1 VLIIAPVKLKAW
13 DAKSVPCNLILLE
26 SKHPPKVYGT
36 PRLELPGLNEG
47 ERKSMLY
54 FLKGIWIQ
62 LQETEEHMTEA
73 HYYHIAT
80 NGTMTQVDNQESVL
94 EALKGGGYIWL
105 DYYQP
110 KKEQLE
116 LLIEPLG
123 LHPLS
128 IEDCID
134 ANQIPKMDDY
144 PKNSFI
150 LFNAFHTSDGVLSVS
165 EVDAFL
171 GANFLVTVSSTNSLN
186 LSLLNNLQRN
196 VENESENVRHGPAF
210 LLHIL
215 LDRVVDEKFLAIEA
229 LEEKLN
235 EGEETILSKLDGFD
249 PSDLMHL
256 RRDLLAVRKS
266 LFHEREILVKICRK
280 DSPFI
285 PENAIY
291 LYRDIYD
298 HLSKFFE
305 LTESYRDLV
314 TSLMEMYLSML
325 NNQMTKAANDT
336 NIIVRRLTLITTIF
350 MPLTLLAGI
359 GGMSEWS
366 MMTGA
371 QNWRIAYPAFLLA
384 MAVLGVLNYLI
395 LKGWEKRR
403 ERKRRAGGVRKS
415 ISSN

>member
-1 VLIIAPVKLKAW
+1 
-13 DAKSVPCNLILLE
+13 
-26 SKHPPKVYGT
+26 
-36 PRLELPGLNEG
+36 
-47 ERKSMLY
+47 
-54 FLKGIWIQ
+54 
-62 LQETEEHMTEA
+62 MTEA
-73 HYYHIAT
+73 HFFHIA
-80 NGTMTQVDNQESVL
+80 
-94 EALKGGGYIWL
+94 KGGTLTQATSLENAMDLMKAGGYVWL

-110 KKEQLE
+110 QKEDLS
-116 LLIEPLG
+116 LLVKPLG

-134 ANQIPKMDDY
+134 ENQIPKIDDY
-144 PKNSFI
+144 PRNTFI
-150 LFNAFHTSDGVLSVS
+150 LFNAFHTSQGILSVS

-171 GANFLVTVSSTNSLN
+171 GRNFLVTVSNHNSLN
-186 LSLLNNLQRN
+186 QSILNNIQRSIG
-196 VENESENVRHGPAF
+196 NESESARQGPAF
-210 LLHIL
+210 LLHII
-215 LDRVVDEKFLAIEA
+215 LDQVVDEKFLAIEA

-235 EGEETILSKLDGFD
+235 DGEEMILSNLERFS
-249 PSDLMHL
+249 PAELMHL

-266 LFHEREILVKICRK
+266 LFHEREVLVKICRK

-285 PENAIY
+285 PEKAIF

-366 MMTGA
+366 MMTGP

-384 MAVLGVLNYLI
+384 LVLLGVLNYYF
-395 LKGWEKRR
+395 LKRIEKRR
-403 ERKRRAGGVRKS
+403 RLKTRRGKED
-415 ISSN
+415 